1 MKRKLAASVIILTVA
16 FGGLT
21 ACSNQTTAAPET
33 AKPTATASKTPAVD
47 TKEQNATA
55 AAATYKEFITEL
67 YKVQDGDV
75 QASIKKHSAGSTEL
89 NDETKT
95 KLLDGLRED
104 FPVLNKLY
112 VKNYSLDQQAK
123 IYGSL
128 LSLGAAVKKDD
139 VTIRVPSSAVEV
151 TGSSAVLDG
160 SKVDVVADGQPVEST
175 YEQYVQLYKVDGE
188 WLIDPESLL
197 ARQ

>member
-16 FGGLT
+16 FGSLT
-21 ACSNQTTAAPET
+21 ACSNQTASAPEKST
-33 AKPTATASKTPAVD
+33 PTATASKTPVVD

-55 AAATYKEFITEL
+55 AAATYKEFITDL
-67 YKVQDGDV
+67 YKVQNADV

-104 FPVLNKLY
+104 FPFLNKIY
-112 VKNYSLDQQAK
+112 IKNYSLDEQAK

-128 LSLGAAVKKDD
+128 LSLGAAVKKND
-139 VTIRVPSSAVEV
+139 VTIRVPSSAVDASER
-151 TGSSAVLDG
+151 SAVLDG
-160 SKVDVVADGQPVEST
+160 SQVNVMVDGAPVKST
-175 YEQYVQLYKVDGE
+175 YEQNVQLYKVDGD
-188 WLIDPESLL
+188 WQIDPESLL